1 MHSPVGEMVS
11 GRFNYDIV
19 YSNERFIKKSE
30 WNEAMKLAATTLSS
44 EEPPF
49 ELASDIIFLSFA
61 EIKVWNET
69 LWRKFFAK
77 YRLEGNLVSENKKA
91 LVLQL
96 QSSFQFILHSRT
108 RIPESVRKLSHDFD
122 YTRSARHSQ
131 PSEYWLV
138 DVSLRFAGS
147 GNPARAHFGKSFFC
161 NFLNLL

>member
-1 MHSPVGEMVS
+1 MHSPVGKMVS

-19 YSNERFIKKSE
+19 CFNERFIKKSE
-30 WNEAMKLAATTLSS
+30 WNGAMKLAATTLSS

-49 ELASDIIFLSFA
+49 ELSSDNIFLSFA

-77 YRLEGNLVSENKKA
+77 YRVEGNLVSENKKA

-108 RIPESVRKLSHDFD
+108 RIPERVRKLSHDFD
-122 YTRSARHSQ
+122 YTRSVLHSQ
-131 PSEYWLV
+131 PNEYWVV
-138 DVSLRFAGS
+138 DASPRFAS
-147 GNPARAHFGKSFFC
+147 SS
-161 NFLNLL
+161 